1 MVVNG
6 IGINIVAV
14 SRLFVF
20 VLLMFGMVCSHAQ
33 GLEPASEPCVIPSP
47 HECDHLGCVNAR
59 LSECQLKQRVA
70 KANSATLL
78 QRTIGTCLRESA
90 KQKKRVPDVR
100 SILASQVLCASQ
112 CDGEDRC

>member
-1 MVVNG
+1 MNG

-47 HECDHLGCVNAR
+47 HEEDVSTC
-59 LSECQLKQRVA
+59 
-70 KANSATLL
+70 SALISFKNQCFKGTLL
-78 QRTIGTCLRESA
+78 T
-90 KQKKRVPDVR
+90 
-100 SILASQVLCASQ
+100 
-112 CDGEDRC
+112 